1 LFTVITFSLIR
12 VPGILI
18 NTYLFLNNMHIIYL
32 GWYTPYDTKNQNN
45 LELCN
50 SWMLHMAGYTMI
62 LLANL
67 MNGPHEELNV
77 GWGLISC
84 IGLIFIINFS
94 FMMTLNVQKA
104 YAEFKYWWLRR
115 KIKSAIAKRA
125 KQQLLEKEI

>member
-1 LFTVITFSLIR
+1 
-12 VPGILI
+12 
-18 NTYLFLNNMHIIYL
+18 MHIIYL